1 MAVKAHVG
9 EFTVRLG
16 LITVRGRLMPLR
28 KSSDDRRYKM
38 VSPDGLPVE
47 QRYLDSKGNLWQRDE
62 LGRAKI
68 EDDNIQVVDTA
79 ALEEARAAE
88 LPDNIMS
95 LTVHPIADVETTMFP
110 DKSNA
115 YVFEPVIKKG
125 RKIVDDPDNTELHSL
140 LYKVIEQSG
149 DAFVAHMS
157 VNGTEGLYR
166 MSLFDGKIIVQ
177 KQLYPASLN
186 EYPDYC
192 IQDVAPDRLQKGL
205 AVARSLTKPFDP
217 AEYRDV
223 KQERLDAL
231 DEALVDGTTPGPVAP
246 RTNRQ
251 DLDALLDAAL
261 AEID

>member
-1 MAVKAHVG
+1 MPKAHVS

-16 LITVRGRLMPLR
+16 LISVRGRLMPLR

-47 QRYLDSKGNLWQRDE
+47 QRYLDTKGNYWQRDE

-68 EDDNIQVVDTA
+68 EDDNIQVVDTQ
-79 ALEEARAAE
+79 ALEDARAAH

-95 LTVHPIADVETTMFP
+95 LTVHPIADIERFLFP

-125 RKIVDDPDNTELHSL
+125 RKTVDDPDNTELHSL
-140 LYKVIEQSG
+140 LYQVIEKSG
-149 DAFVAHMS
+149 DAFVAHMA
-157 VNGTEGLYR
+157 VNGTEGVYR
-166 MSLFDGKIIVQ
+166 MFLFDGKILVQ
-177 KQLYPASLN
+177 KQLYFSDLN
-186 EYPDYC
+186 DYSDYC

-205 AVARSLTKPFDP
+205 TVARSLTKPFDP
-217 AEYRDV
+217 DEYKNV

-231 DEALVDGTTPGPVAP
+231 DEAVVDGTPVAP
-246 RTNRQ
+246 RETQRQ